1 VTFVALALPATEQE
15 RRLANSDRA
24 QFEKLRSIELLRQL
38 RPDFERCLAAMPPAA
53 ITIDT
58 FSMPAEDAAARIL
71 AGMRGEGRAR

>member
-1 VTFVALALPATEQE
+1 
-15 RRLANSDRA
+15 
-24 QFEKLRSIELLRQL
+24 LRQL